1 MKSVRAPQLFLLI
14 VCCMAGAT
22 AASQEELRD
31 DRKIET
37 RPDTNH
43 SMTEAIYKR
52 LAVVHEKLGS
62 DQLDLALADLE
73 KLKNA
78 RLNDYEEA
86 LVHQTFGF
94 VYAQKNELSK
104 AIASFENSLAI
115 ESLPGAAQQGMLY
128 SLAGLYS
135 AEGEYQKSI
144 DTAREWF
151 RYEPDPVADAYILI
165 ASGFTELE
173 KYSEAL
179 PYALKGIEKSA
190 EPRENWYMLAL
201 AIHFQKEQ
209 FAAAVPILRTMLN
222 YWPDRPRYWDMLA
235 GAYLELED
243 DQKALDTMMLAYA
256 KGALTSETRILAL
269 VQMNML
275 QEIPFTAGRILEA
288 EMGKGVVAQ
297 EKKNLDIL
305 LQAWL
310 SAREYDRAVGVINRL
325 APFAKDGRY
334 FLQAAGIYSELG
346 EWQKVAENA
355 VKALDAGIES
365 PVEAL
370 MLAGTAHAELGE
382 FDEAL
387 NYFRRVRQSG
397 DTSARRNADSW
408 IVFVEE
414 KRLLK
419 RAALA
424 SR

>member
-1 MKSVRAPQLFLLI
+1 
-14 VCCMAGAT
+14 
-22 AASQEELRD
+22 
-31 DRKIET
+31 
-37 RPDTNH
+37 
-43 SMTEAIYKR
+43 
-52 LAVVHEKLGS
+52 
-62 DQLDLALADLE
+62 
-73 KLKNA
+73 
-78 RLNDYEEA
+78 
-86 LVHQTFGF
+86 
-94 VYAQKNELSK
+94 
-104 AIASFENSLAI
+104 
-115 ESLPGAAQQGMLY
+115 
-128 SLAGLYS
+128 
-135 AEGEYQKSI
+135 
-144 DTAREWF
+144 
-151 RYEPDPVADAYILI
+151 
-165 ASGFTELE
+165 
-173 KYSEAL
+173 
-179 PYALKGIEKSA
+179 
-190 EPRENWYMLAL
+190 
-201 AIHFQKEQ
+201 
-209 FAAAVPILRTMLN
+209 
-222 YWPDRPRYWDMLA
+222 
-235 GAYLELED
+235 
-243 DQKALDTMMLAYA
+243 
-256 KGALTSETRILAL
+256 
-269 VQMNML
+269 ML